1 MANLYVTITEEITL
15 PNNTTE
21 KTYVFK
27 NITGVNQ
34 IVRRVDTIST
44 TFSGSG
50 IEIIRFCN
58 SEEEQT
64 GGAFVKQDVQYIR
77 ITNISTQYN
86 TTIYLVANDNTESAL
101 FDLAPGKT
109 LMLGDTDINTPA
121 QNDPVVDG
129 YVDETYYSNFI
140 YLSSIKAKAISGSTQ
155 LEYFVAST

>member
-21 KTYVFK
+21 KTYIFK
-27 NITGVNQ
+27 NIAGINQ

>member
-15 PNNTTE
+15 PNTTKE
-21 KTYVFK
+21 KTNVFK
-27 NITGVNQ
+27 TISGINQ
-34 IVRRVDTIST
+34 IVRRVDTIAT

-77 ITNISTQYN
+77 ITNLSATYN
-86 TTIYLVANDNTESAL
+86 TSIYLIANDGTESAL
-101 FDLAPGKT
+101 FNLTPGKT
-109 LMLGDTDINTPA
+109 LMFGNADINTPSA
-121 QNDPVVDG
+121 NDYVVDG
-129 YVDETYYSNFI
+129 YVDPSYYSTFN
-140 YLSSIKAKAISGSTQ
+140 YLNSIKAKAISGSTQ